1 MPEDNKEEEVA
12 MNDQDLGGMISRA
25 VAARMTPDYIEKEV
39 QSRVDKLI
47 DEAVNSALRSYSDTG
62 KLIEQ
67 AVTDALKVD
76 KLDLPSYGHVVTRI
90 LKAQI
95 ETRVAD
101 LVAGRLSD
109 DMEELLNLAPKTI
122 KLSKIAEDML
132 ERNDCDE
139 WGDAIT
145 VIVERTEYGS
155 AWVYLDEDYVYPE
168 REKYR
173 AAVRLLIG
181 KDRMVSSATINEKDT
196 KSTQHIGRAYGLE
209 QRIRAFV
216 ACGTVIELD
225 EDNVVTGRGDY

>member
-1 MPEDNKEEEVA
+1 MTDIESTLSN
-12 MNDQDLGGMISRA
+12 QDLGGVISRA

-39 QSRVDKLI
+39 QTRVDKLI
-47 DEAVNSALRSYSDTG
+47 DEAVNTALRSWSDTG
-62 KLIEQ
+62 KLIEK
-67 AVTDALKVD
+67 AVAEALKVD

-95 ETRVAD
+95 EARVSD
-101 LVAGRLSD
+101 LVAGRLSED
-109 DMEELLNLAPKTI
+109 REELLNLAPKAI

-132 ERNDCDE
+132 ERNDCAE

-155 AWVYLDEDYVYPE
+155 AWVYLDEDKAYLE
-168 REKYR
+168 REKYC

-181 KDRMVSSATINEKDT
+181 KDGIISSATIKEEDT
-196 KSTQHIGRAYGLE
+196 RRVQHIGRAYGLE
-209 QRIRAFV
+209 QTIRAFV

-225 EDNVVTGRGDY
+225 DDCVVTGRGDY